1 MEFLLLLARVS
12 TCSNL
17 PISPHH
23 LSSVLNTHSEFSN
36 SEEFGTLCLTLQE
49 GTYIGDNVDI
59 AHRWME
65 LTGERWNEN
74 ADSKTGVI
82 GCLKTKVNSNAFDGS
97 SQDFGS
103 WIFSLTN
110 STLSLKRM
118 DFSLITSSEAG
129 RPDQNE
135 AGLSRLAIVSN
146 SMLTI
151 SESKIEISAWTS
163 AIVISPSRLEESNPE
178 SSVMVQNCMIWNE
191 NGEFAGVVETS
202 AFPSTELSVSVSIVG
217 CSFDSARILG
227 KDGIGLSL
235 TRTARKREE
244 NVGGISSS
252 LIGCSFVNMSSIGS
266 SCQPQLSHL
275 SQKMLGCV
283 VSLTSSHLSGST
295 IRDVN
300 MGGSVLCSNS
310 SFSSVLSSPSS
321 DTDEPT
327 VTLPGGAPTPFD
339 DSRLY
344 YIEYGGETS
353 SATFSHCHFNGSTF
367 DGEDKLLTFNNYKGT
382 INILSCSFTDFIY
395 YRTGTSVCGG
405 AVGINVKT
413 PGCGPVTVRG
423 TNFTNI
429 WAGYYGC
436 GMWVDTYGSATVVDC
451 IFEEC
456 GPLGGWLHVAGLFVR
471 TIDPSGTA
479 TLSNLVFE
487 SCCTVCD
494 GGGMQVV
501 VNGSA
506 HISDCLFD
514 NCTAIDFHY
523 AYAGGL
529 VLFLHGDTETI
540 VTRLNF
546 TDCESSERVSGMY
559 VAACCDV
566 VLSDLHFL
574 RCTPYKQW
582 VNNVRGGLS
591 VSSHNEKRTVTVK
604 DCSFVDC
611 SSKNSFSA
619 FEILDFSSCVIA
631 DCLVKDCSSAGSGA
645 IVLNQTNDQPWS
657 ISLTRIAFINNSVGP
672 SGETPE
678 SVNSGDDSA
687 GFVDVYLNYVAGHR
701 GPTLSI
707 VDCFSTCGTKRIGMH
722 ATANRNTAEE
732 WNTLVVDNAFVN
744 VGPLLTESVVVSV
757 DRESGRMELEMMVKI
772 PIASQKYEVTIE
784 DEGTKRE
791 MKSEIEFVNGK
802 GTLRSPSPT
811 LNLDF
816 STSYSITSIVGIV
829 PSSSSSSSHSSSFSC
844 LSNAMTFPLEA
855 WAFNLAGTPS
865 FTTPA
870 QFILVGAKAHLVST
884 DQPHAFVILML
895 SEEVTGSFEIVVEEE
910 GKDVVIE
917 IEFDESSQMGES
929 SNFVVVGEGRLLT
942 HNTTYTIKSI
952 TPSRGTESPF
962 VWMNATITFHIP
974 ESVFNPKKAM
984 SPETKKLLS
993 WLIPLIVSVCV
1004 ALLVVI
1010 VILVVV
1016 KRRRLI
1022 GKDVESEMEEQEAV
1036 EVEKVE
1042 EFGVDCSGGVMG
1054 SEGMSHSAF
1063 DSSEKQGTEKEG
1075 GSEKKSG
1082 EVGGEYAEVMACSGD
1097 FGISGARMD
1106 STLYSMLH
1114 KEHREIGKRMIG
1126 IQVVNGLKHVV
1137 AHRGW
1142 SDVLTRLS
1150 SHWILVDAEGQ
1161 VRLKLEMSSNE
1172 VEAEA
1177 ARQDGQKGQGLGMM
1191 GENENGNENEKG
1203 KGEDWNAQGKR
1214 VGDQSLMDSLRWRA
1228 PEVVSAEE
1236 RSGVESVDGHKASV
1250 FSLGLVLWEIETG
1263 QVPFGELD
1271 AVNAQRQSGTGIGPK
1286 MDSLRNESFISLIR
1300 RCVSVDPK
1308 ERPTLSEI
1316 GEFLSSHPED
1326 TRVPSGIEMKV

>member
-1 MEFLLLLARVS
+1 M
-12 TCSNL
+12 
-17 PISPHH
+17 
-23 LSSVLNTHSEFSN
+23 
-36 SEEFGTLCLTLQE
+36 
-49 GTYIGDNVDI
+49 
-59 AHRWME
+59 
-65 LTGERWNEN
+65 
-74 ADSKTGVI
+74 
-82 GCLKTKVNSNAFDGS
+82 
-97 SQDFGS
+97 
-103 WIFSLTN
+103 
-110 STLSLKRM
+110 
-118 DFSLITSSEAG
+118 
-129 RPDQNE
+129 
-135 AGLSRLAIVSN
+135 
-146 SMLTI
+146 
-151 SESKIEISAWTS
+151 
-163 AIVISPSRLEESNPE
+163 
-178 SSVMVQNCMIWNE
+178 
-191 NGEFAGVVETS
+191 
-202 AFPSTELSVSVSIVG
+202 
-217 CSFDSARILG
+217 
-227 KDGIGLSL
+227 
-235 TRTARKREE
+235 
-244 NVGGISSS
+244 
-252 LIGCSFVNMSSIGS
+252 
-266 SCQPQLSHL
+266 
-275 SQKMLGCV
+275 
-283 VSLTSSHLSGST
+283 SGST
-295 IRDVN
+295 IRDLN
-300 MGGSVLCSNS
+300 LGGSVLCSNS
-310 SFSSVLSSPSS
+310 SFSSPLIS
-321 DTDEPT
+321 
-327 VTLPGGAPTPFD
+327 PTPNKEPSITYPNGSSLSFHED
-339 DSRLY
+339 
-344 YIEYGGETS
+344 YGYWVDHTS
-353 SATFSHCHFNGSTF
+353 GNEHTFVTFSHCHFNASQY
-367 DGEDKLLTFNNYKGT
+367 DEIDRPLMIYNYPGT
-382 INILSCSFTDFIY
+382 INILSCWFTDY
-395 YRTGTSVCGG
+395 TSFRSDSREGSGG
-405 AVGINVKT
+405 AVSIQVGLPV
-413 PGCGPVTVRG
+413 CRPVTVRG

-429 WAGYYGC
+429 MTQAFGG
-436 GMWVDTYGSATVVDC
+436 GMSLETNNSATVADC

-456 GPLGGWLHVAGLFVR
+456 VDSGYGMLRVAGLYAQ
-471 TIDPSGTA
+471 TCDPSSLL
-479 TLSNLVFE
+479 TLTNLVFE
-487 SCCTVCD
+487 SCRTTYYA
-494 GGGMQVV
+494 GGMEIAT
-501 VNGSA
+501 NGSLLL
-506 HISDCLFD
+506 SDCLLD
-514 NCTAIDFHY
+514 DCSASYLSST
-523 AYAGGL
+523 YAGGL
-529 VLFLHGDTETI
+529 VLFLFENTERF

-546 TDCESSERVSGMY
+546 TGCQCSSFAGGMY
-559 VAACCDV
+559 VSTYCDV
-566 VLSDLHFL
+566 VLTDLHFL
-574 RCTPYKQW
+574 RCTPAKQW
-582 VNNVRGGLS
+582 VTKARGGLW
-591 VSSHNEKRTVTVK
+591 VSCRNENRTVTVK
-604 DCSFVDC
+604 DCSFVEC
-611 SSKNSFSA
+611 AASLFGAAMEMLNVGT
-619 FEILDFSSCVIA
+619 CVIT

-672 SGETPE
+672 NGETPE
-678 SVNSGDDSA
+678 SVNSGEDSA

-744 VGPLLTESVVVSV
+744 VGPLLTEDVVVSV
-757 DRESGRMELEMMVKI
+757 DRESGRMELEMKVKI

-802 GTLRSPSPT
+802 GTLTSPSPT

-829 PSSSSSSSHSSSFSC
+829 PSSSYSSSHSSSC
-844 LSNAMTFPLEA
+844 LSNAITFPLEA

-865 FTTPA
+865 FTTPTPPT
-870 QFILVGAKAHLVST
+870 LVGAKAQLVST
-884 DQPHAFVILML
+884 DQPLSIITLMI
-895 SEEVTGSFEIVVEEE
+895 SEEVKGSFEIVVEEE

-917 IEFDESSQMGES
+917 IEFDESSQMGGS
-929 SNFVVVGEGRLLT
+929 SSFVVVGENRLLT
-942 HNTTYTIKSI
+942 HNTTYTIKSM

-974 ESVFNPKKAM
+974 ESVFDPKKAM

-1214 VGDQSLMDSLRWRA
+1214 VGDQSLMDGLRWRA

-1308 ERPTLSEI
+1308 DRPTLSEI